1 MISVD
6 VREHSRW
13 RSPALQRI
21 DPLVQE
27 ADIAGNAID
36 GAAPTL
42 DDLVHEIWLAHEGAR
57 HRQEVGIAR
66 AQDFLHHLRRS
77 HAADEDHRDID
88 RRLRRAGERPIIG
101 FGHRSRKTAVQ
112 HAVGNRL
119 RTGG

>member
-1 MISVD
+1 RESHASWRLIPDACERQGFPASDAESTLEMISVD

-13 RSPALQRI
+13 RSPALQGI

-27 ADIAGNAID
+27 TYIAGNAID

-66 AQDFLHHLRRS
+66 AQDFVHHL
-77 HAADEDHRDID
+77 
-88 RRLRRAGERPIIG
+88 
-101 FGHRSRKTAVQ
+101 
-112 HAVGNRL
+112 
-119 RTGG
+119 